1 MIYDMWYMNDIWYM
15 IYIYMC
21 VYIIYIYMCVYIRM
35 YMCVYIRISIY
46 CIYICVYIYMYTC
59 IYMYTSYMRVYIY
72 IIYIYISTCIS
83 FDMLHDMPYG
93 MLHYYVLKC
102 HVYVSQRKETNIPT
116 GKKKQEGGLW
126 VEDDL
131 CDKAIVW
138 NLGSWVSNSRY
149 NMCNL
154 WPWRVF
160 KKGTSMR
167 KSWFAIFGG

>member
-1 MIYDMWYMNDIWYM
+1 
-15 IYIYMC
+15 
-21 VYIIYIYMCVYIRM
+21 
-35 YMCVYIRISIY
+35 
-46 CIYICVYIYMYTC
+46 
-59 IYMYTSYMRVYIY
+59 
-72 IIYIYISTCIS
+72 
-83 FDMLHDMPYG
+83 MPYG

-116 GKKKQEGGLW
+116 GKKKQEGGLC